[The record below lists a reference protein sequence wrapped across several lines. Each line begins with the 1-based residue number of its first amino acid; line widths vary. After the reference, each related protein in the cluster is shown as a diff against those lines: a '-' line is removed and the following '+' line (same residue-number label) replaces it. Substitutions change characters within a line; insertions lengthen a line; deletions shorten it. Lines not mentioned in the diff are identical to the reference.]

1 MRHPKEEAIK
11 SFEDLD
17 AWKVCRT
24 LRMQISRLTLT
35 FPNEERYRLTDQLLR
50 ASRSP
55 TANLAEG
62 YGRFHYGENAQFAR
76 QARGSLYEIL
86 DHLTVAHDEGLIT
99 LEIFE
104 SVRKDVYE
112 AIVIVNGFIRYLT
125 KARDLSRD

>member
-1 MRHPKEEAIK
+1 MESLPGLKKADQ
-11 SFEDLD
+11 S
-17 AWKVCRT
+17 ANMTC
-24 LRMQISRLTLT
+24 
-35 FPNEERYRLTDQLLR
+35 PNEERYRLTDQLLR

-104 SVRKDVYE
+104 SVRKDVYK